1 MCGNQ
6 GFPVRKYSLINF
18 CCCCKF
24 QLLGSPV
31 DTMRIVL
38 EKYYDDPKL
47 LTEPN
52 KTLRAEGF
60 SKSNKVSPTIAVIW
74 TEKIS
79 A

>member
-1 MCGNQ
+1 MWGNQ
-6 GFPVRKYSLINF
+6 SFPVRKYSLINF
-18 CCCCKF
+18 CCCKF

-60 SKSNKVSPTIAVIW
+60 SKSNKVSATISVIW
-74 TEKIS
+74 MEKIS